1 MNDRCNLIIF
11 ILILIMSID
20 LIHHYHYYCYVNNVK
35 AVYRYCY
42 HYYKYCQFNI
52 FIKVLIFGGL
62 IDFTRQENL
71 DLKNILM
78 TSLREGRKF
87 IDLFLCQKSS
97 HLISVMFSER
107 ENQTLKLL
115 SKLQKSTRQL
125 QALCTHGKLRR
136 YVRIQPLED
145 C

>member
-1 MNDRCNLIIF
+1 MWWYL
-11 ILILIMSID
+11 LILFII
-20 LIHHYHYYCYVNNVK
+20 ITIIIIAIVNNKK
-35 AVYRYCY
+35 AVYQYCY
-42 HYYKYCQFNI
+42 HYFKYCRFTNNNNRRNKLIFLPGIHI
-52 FIKVLIFGGL
+52 FIKVVIFGGL

-136 YVRIQPLED
+136 YVRI
-145 C
+145 

>member
-1 MNDRCNLIIF
+1 M
-11 ILILIMSID
+11 
-20 LIHHYHYYCYVNNVK
+20 K
-35 AVYRYCY
+35 
-42 HYYKYCQFNI
+42 I
-52 FIKVLIFGGL
+52 FIKVAIFGGL

-71 DLKNILM
+71 DLRKILM

-97 HLISVMFSER
+97 HLISVMFSEK

-136 YVRIQPLED
+136 YVRMQPFEYSSSLQIYINILQY
-145 C
+145 CSVLFLYFFLFSSFHFSSLLCNSFAVFPCSFIPFLH

>member
-1 MNDRCNLIIF
+1 M
-11 ILILIMSID
+11 
-20 LIHHYHYYCYVNNVK
+20 K
-35 AVYRYCY
+35 
-42 HYYKYCQFNI
+42 I
-52 FIKVLIFGGL
+52 FIKVAIFGGL

-71 DLKNILM
+71 DLRNILM

-97 HLISVMFSER
+97 HLISVMFSEK

-136 YVRIQPLED
+136 YVRMQPIEYSSSLQIYID
-145 C
+145 ILKYCAVLFLYFFLFFSLLISSLLFSIFLDRKSVV